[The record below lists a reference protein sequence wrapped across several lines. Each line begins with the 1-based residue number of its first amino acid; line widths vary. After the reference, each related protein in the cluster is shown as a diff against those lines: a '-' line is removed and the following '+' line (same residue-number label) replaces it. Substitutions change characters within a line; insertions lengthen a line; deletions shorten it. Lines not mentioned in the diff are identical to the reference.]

1 MLALEATS
9 KVTQEKKPRPRESIA
24 GDGSLPASEVCR
36 VPGPPRIVWL
46 LGASAGGTMAS
57 GLLSFCRNGG
67 SWSPQWRPLSRDQ
80 AIEHWLKPTRLSLEP
95 ASRLGG
101 WAGLWTMSFSAWR
114 RKVQSWL
121 TRTLPLGLRLRQ
133 PRVPA
138 PMPMSR
144 LPVSAV
150 TAPAAGNSRAAAR
163 PPPPPLL
170 STSSAALS
178 RPLERNADRLLPTC
192 LPSFITGIWGVFS
205 FPLTAFCRVLA
216 SAPLAGPLVLAA
228 QPSEP
233 AAWLSASYVQSPTQ
247 PPRPI
252 EQTT

>member
-46 LGASAGGTMAS
+46 LGASAVGTMAS

-121 TRTLPLGLRLRQ
+121 TRTLPLVLRLRQ

-150 TAPAAGNSRAAAR
+150 TAPSAANSRSSAALT
-163 PPPPPLL
+163 PPLL

-178 RPLERNADRLLPTC
+178 SPLERNDDRLVPTC
-192 LPSFITGIWGVFS
+192 LPFFITGIWGALS
-205 FPLTAFCRVLA
+205 RSLTAFCRVLG
-216 SAPLAGPLVLAA
+216 SAPLAGPVPRATRAA
-228 QPSEP
+228 
-233 AAWLSASYVQSPTQ
+233 
-247 PPRPI
+247 R
-252 EQTT
+252 